1 MKLQWNDATAT
12 VESDDIPSWIREEK
26 KKENMNDLS
35 IGCYVLSECIC
46 CSRKK
51 MAMKREERIY
61 VTKRRLSSE
70 NHASIDAFLGRN
82 RIVFISLAQ
91 VNPQFY
97 LFMHENWKFLSSTT
111 LLYFLLFSSFFG
123 NFSKV
128 FCEFF
133 PSLVC
138 FLLVDD
144 RFFCVRASAITTSH
158 EQTLTPIRPKSSA
171 EFTDGIRMSET
182 FNF

>member
-1 MKLQWNDATAT
+1 MRRLPWKVMTFH
-12 VESDDIPSWIREEK
+12 RELEKRK

-35 IGCYVLSECIC
+35 IGCYVLSACIC
-46 CSRKK
+46 CSREE
-51 MAMKREERIY
+51 MAIQREERIY

-82 RIVFISLAQ
+82 RIVFISLRASQ
-91 VNPQFY
+91 SAI
-97 LFMHENWKFLSSTT
+97 LFIYVWKLEISLFNYSSI
-111 LLYFLLFSSFFG
+111 LFFLFSSFFG

-138 FLLVDD
+138 FAGLMIGSSV
-144 RFFCVRASAITTSH
+144 CASAITTSH

-171 EFTDGIRMSET
+171 EFIEGIRMSET